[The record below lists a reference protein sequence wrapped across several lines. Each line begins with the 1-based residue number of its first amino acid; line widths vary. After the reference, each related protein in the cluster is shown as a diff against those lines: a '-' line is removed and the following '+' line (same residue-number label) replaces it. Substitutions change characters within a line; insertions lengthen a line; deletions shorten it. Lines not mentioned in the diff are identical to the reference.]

1 MVIEECLNICRSE
14 SGPHMY
20 NKKTGTDIIPKNSG
34 LPSLVKNDEQEEDFG
49 MKIYICENTDC
60 ILNPL
65 EQMTYALN
73 ETQVQYGSVVILK
86 NAP

>member
-1 MVIEECLNICRSE
+1 MHDKISVINSKT
-14 SGPHMY
+14 
-20 NKKTGTDIIPKNSG
+20 KKAASSSLLKTD
-34 LPSLVKNDEQEEDFG
+34 EQQEEDFG
-49 MKIYICENTDC
+49 MNIYICENTDC

-73 ETQVQYGSVVILK
+73 ETQVEYGSVVILK

>member
-1 MVIEECLNICRSE
+1 MPDKKSSTTTTPKT
-14 SGPHMY
+14 SG
-20 NKKTGTDIIPKNSG
+20 SS
-34 LPSLVKNDEQEEDFG
+34 SLLKNDEQQEEDFG
-49 MKIYICENTDC
+49 MNIFICENTDC

>member
-1 MVIEECLNICRSE
+1 M
-14 SGPHMY
+14 HH
-20 NKKTGTDIIPKNSG
+20 KKSATNTKIKNATSQ
-34 LPSLVKNDEQEEDFG
+34 SLLKTDEQQKEDFG
-49 MKIYICENTDC
+49 MNIYICENTDC

-73 ETQVQYGSVVILK
+73 ETQVEYGSVVILK

>member
-1 MVIEECLNICRSE
+1 M
-14 SGPHMY
+14 HH
-20 NKKTGTDIIPKNSG
+20 KKSATGTRIKNAT
-34 LPSLVKNDEQEEDFG
+34 LPSLLKTEDQHEEDFG
-49 MKIYICENTDC
+49 MNTYICENTDC

-73 ETQVQYGSVVILK
+73 ETQVKYGSVVILK

>member
-1 MVIEECLNICRSE
+1 MQNKKSSTSTIPKTSE
-14 SGPHMY
+14 S
-20 NKKTGTDIIPKNSG
+20 S
-34 LPSLVKNDEQEEDFG
+34 SLLKNDEQQEEDFG
-49 MKIYICENTDC
+49 MNIFICENTDC

>member
-1 MVIEECLNICRSE
+1 M
-14 SGPHMY
+14 HH
-20 NKKTGTDIIPKNSG
+20 KKSATNTKTKNATSS
-34 LPSLVKNDEQEEDFG
+34 SLLKTDEQQKEDFG
-49 MKIYICENTDC
+49 MNIYICENTDC

-73 ETQVQYGSVVILK
+73 ETQVEYGSVVILK

>member
-1 MVIEECLNICRSE
+1 MHHKKSATNIKT
-14 SGPHMY
+14 
-20 NKKTGTDIIPKNSG
+20 KKTISSSLLKN
-34 LPSLVKNDEQEEDFG
+34 EEQQEEDFG
-49 MKIYICENTDC
+49 VNIFICENTDC

-73 ETQVQYGSVVILK
+73 ETQVKYGSVVILK

>member
-1 MVIEECLNICRSE
+1 
-14 SGPHMY
+14 MY
-20 NKKTGTDIIPKNSG
+20 NKKSATIIPESSTS
-34 LPSLVKNDEQEEDFG
+34 PSLAKSDEEQQEDFD
-49 MKIYICENTDC
+49 MNIFICENTDC

-73 ETQVQYGSVVILK
+73 ETQVRYGSVVILK

>member
-1 MVIEECLNICRSE
+1 M
-14 SGPHMY
+14 H
-20 NKKTGTDIIPKNSG
+20 NKKSGTGNIPKNSG
-34 LPSLVKNDEQEEDFG
+34 LPWVLKNDEQQEDFG
-49 MKIYICENTDC
+49 MNIYICENTDC

-73 ETQVQYGSVVILK
+73 ETQVQYGPIVILK

>member
-1 MVIEECLNICRSE
+1 MYCERSAT
-14 SGPHMY
+14 
-20 NKKTGTDIIPKNSG
+20 NTKTKNVTSSSLLKTD
-34 LPSLVKNDEQEEDFG
+34 EHQEEEDFG
-49 MKIYICENTDC
+49 MNIYICENTDC

-65 EQMTYALN
+65 EQITYALN

>member
-1 MVIEECLNICRSE
+1 M
-14 SGPHMY
+14 HH
-20 NKKTGTDIIPKNSG
+20 KKSAATNTKIKNATS
-34 LPSLVKNDEQEEDFG
+34 PSLLKTDEQQKEDFG
-49 MKIYICENTDC
+49 MNIYICENTDC

-73 ETQVQYGSVVILK
+73 ETQVEYGSVVILK

>member
-1 MVIEECLNICRSE
+1 MQDKKSSTATTPKT
-14 SGPHMY
+14 SGA
-20 NKKTGTDIIPKNSG
+20 S
-34 LPSLVKNDEQEEDFG
+34 SLLKNDEQQEEDFG
-49 MKIYICENTDC
+49 MNIFICENTDC

>member
-1 MVIEECLNICRSE
+1 
-14 SGPHMY
+14 MY
-20 NKKTGTDIIPKNSG
+20 NKKSATIIPESSTS
-34 LPSLVKNDEQEEDFG
+34 PSLVKSDEEQQEDFD
-49 MKIYICENTDC
+49 MNIFICENTDC